1 MLECY
6 EFSKNLSSGFYRVVI
21 FDAFMNASKI
31 TLAMCLTAPIK
42 DLKKCLVKIQDI
54 FSHKNKYVKY
64 PYTLSQTMSQQLKK
78 KIPKAWGLY
87 RVDQEPYTIGL
98 KRSISY

>member
-1 MLECY
+1 MFECY
-6 EFSKNLSSGFYRVVI
+6 ELR
-21 FDAFMNASKI
+21 I
-31 TLAMCLTAPIK
+31 TLEYVSDCHWLFFNRPKIVTDNFRMIK
-42 DLKKCLVKIQDI
+42 NLKKCLVKIQDI

>member
-1 MLECY
+1 MVILNVEHVRI
-6 EFSKNLSSGFYRVVI
+6 KNNTEYVSDCHWLFFNRP
-21 FDAFMNASKI
+21 KI
-31 TLAMCLTAPIK
+31 VTDNFRMIK
-42 DLKKCLVKIQDI
+42 NLKKCLVKIQDI

-64 PYTLSQTMSQQLKK
+64 PYTLKK
-78 KIPKAWGLY
+78 KIPKALGLY